1 MMKTICRYIAVGM
14 AAFALSVFAD
24 EADWID
30 IEPQI
35 WPPVTSMVST
45 TLPSGSTFD
54 SVWRLDFLVD
64 GIKRGLMLLF
74 R

>member
-1 MMKTICRYIAVGM
+1 MMKIIGRFIAVGM
-14 AAFALSVFAD
+14 VAVALPVCAD
-24 EADWID
+24 EPAWID
-30 IEPQI
+30 IEPQVQ
-35 WPPVTSMVST
+35 PPVTSMVST